1 MEEMTRRNFVLNG
14 TLAVGA
20 SAAVLAS
27 ARKAKATPYMVNDD
41 ISIAQWALVNEIRE
55 GKWTTL
61 DFPRI
66 AREEF
71 DINGIEFVNT
81 LFDVPTY
88 RYLKE
93 LKKNAEDHGVT
104 MVLIMVDDEG
114 EPAHPDKTERK
125 QMVINH
131 RKWVDIAQFLGC
143 HSIRTNCRPYVPV
156 SFDDGLKWAA
166 DSYSELIEYSAPAG
180 INIVIENH
188 GSLSDDPDFLVA
200 LAKRINNRYFGLY
213 PDMKGEDPYT
223 FVKKTIP
230 YATGVS
236 YRNQPTEEETARL
249 IKLCHESGY
258 RGFYG
263 IESGG
268 RDGIRLGKRMLE
280 KYLLGKE

>member
-1 MEEMTRRNFVLNG
+1 MEEMTRRDFVLNA
-14 TLAVGA
+14 TLAAGA
-20 SAAVLAS
+20 SAAVLS
-27 ARKAKATPYMVNDD
+27 ATKNAKATPYMVNDD
-41 ISIAQWALVNEIRE
+41 ISIAQWALVDEIRE

-71 DINGIEFVNT
+71 DING
-81 LFDVPTY
+81 
-88 RYLKE
+88 
-93 LKKNAEDHGVT
+93 
-104 MVLIMVDDEG
+104 
-114 EPAHPDKTERK
+114 
-125 QMVINH
+125 
-131 RKWVDIAQFLGC
+131 
-143 HSIRTNCRPYVPV
+143 V
-156 SFDDGLKWAA
+156 SFEDGLKWAA

-180 INIVIENH
+180 INVVIENH
-188 GSLSDDPDFLVA
+188 GSLSNDPDFLVA
-200 LAKRINNRYFGLY
+200 LAKKINNRYFGLY

-249 IKLCHESGY
+249 IRLCHDSGY

-268 RDGIRLGKRMLE
+268 RDGIRLGKRMLN
-280 KYLLGKE
+280 KYLFEKE

>member
-1 MEEMTRRNFVLNG
+1 MENLTRRDFLNT

-20 SAAVLAS
+20 SVAGLAAATKV
-27 ARKAKATPYMVNDD
+27 KATPYMVKDD
-41 ISIAQWALVNEIRE
+41 ISIAQWALVKEIRE
-55 GKWTTL
+55 GRWKTL

-66 AREEF
+66 AREVF

-81 LFDVPTY
+81 LFEVPTY
-88 RYLKE
+88 LYLQK
-93 LKKNAEDHGVT
+93 LKKNAENHGVT

-114 EPAHPDKTERK
+114 EPAHPDKAERK

-143 HSIRTNCRPYVPV
+143 HSVRTNCRPYVPV
-156 SFDDGLKWAA
+156 SFEDGLKWAA
-166 DSYSELIEYSAPAG
+166 DSYSELLEYAAPAG

-188 GSLSDDPDFLVA
+188 GSLSNDPDFLVT
-200 LAKRINNRYFGLY
+200 LVKKVNNRYFGLY

-236 YRNQPTEEETARL
+236 YRNQATEEETARL
-249 IKLCHESGY
+249 IKLCRDSGY

-263 IESGG
+263 IESSG
-268 RDGIRLGKRMLE
+268 RDGIRLGKKLLE
-280 KYLLGKE
+280 KYLFGKE